1 MALRDDALTVPLFT
15 AADAS
20 RLVGV
25 PAPTARR
32 WLEGYSYQYRG
43 ERRTTAPRLG
53 PHAKHV
59 EGVLLMSFLDLL
71 EVRLARRLRQRGVP
85 WRNVD
90 RTAVWFRDAWKAEHP
105 FVLRRL
111 RSDGRD
117 VFAEIGR
124 NLGDKALMRIG
135 TDQYVFDAIVEPS
148 LFDVLDFR
156 PDGLPERLWPAGRDA
171 KVVVDPA
178 RAFGEPIL
186 DAFGIPV
193 RVLARAYVANDNDAA
208 RVASAFE
215 IPVEAVE
222 AALRFD
228 AGLRVAA

>member
-1 MALRDDALTVPLFT
+1 MALNDDALTVPLFT

-25 PAPTARR
+25 PAQTGRR
-32 WLEGYSYQYRG
+32 WLEGYSYLYRG

-53 PHAKHV
+53 PHAKRI

-85 WRNVD
+85 WQNVD
-90 RTAVWFRDAWKAEHP
+90 RAAVWFREAWQTEHP
-105 FVLRRL
+105 FALRRL

-124 NLGDKALMRIG
+124 RLGDKALIRIG

-178 RAFGEPIL
+178 RAFGAPIL

-193 RVLARAYVANDNDAA
+193 RVLARAYAANDNDAA

-228 AGLRVAA
+228 ARSRVAA

>member
-1 MALRDDALTVPLFT
+1 MALHDDALTVPLFT

-25 PAPTARR
+25 PAQMARR
-32 WLEGYSYQYRG
+32 WLEGYSDRYRG

-53 PHAKHV
+53 PHAKRV

-71 EVRLARRLRQRGVP
+71 EVRLARRLRRRGVP

-90 RTAVWFRDAWKAEHP
+90 RTAAWFRDAWKAEHP

-171 KVVVDPA
+171 KVVVVPA
-178 RAFGEPIL
+178 RAFQTPPQGRGRRSAWAMAKRRGRRRRDVDPGRL
-186 DAFGIPV
+186 VQPSPV
-193 RVLARAYVANDNDAA
+193 AGAY
-208 RVASAFE
+208 RQH
-215 IPVEAVE
+215 P
-222 AALRFD
+222 
-228 AGLRVAA
+228 AG

>member
-1 MALRDDALTVPLFT
+1 MALKDDALTVPLFT

-25 PAPTARR
+25 PAQTARR
-32 WLEGYSYQYRG
+32 WLEGYSYLYRG

-53 PHAKHV
+53 PHAKRID
-59 EGVLLMSFLDLL
+59 GVLLMSFLDLL

-85 WRNVD
+85 WPNVD
-90 RTAVWFRDAWKAEHP
+90 RAAALFREAWQTEHP
-105 FVLRRL
+105 FALRRL

-117 VFAEIGR
+117 VFAEIGQR
-124 NLGDKALMRIG
+124 LGDKALIRIG

-148 LFDVLDFR
+148 LFDVVDFR

-193 RVLARAYVANDNDAA
+193 RVLARAYAANDNDAA

-228 AGLRVAA
+228 ARPRVAA

>member
-1 MALRDDALTVPLFT
+1 V
-15 AADAS
+15 
-20 RLVGV
+20 V
-25 PAPTARR
+25 
-32 WLEGYSYQYRG
+32 
-43 ERRTTAPRLG
+43 
-53 PHAKHV
+53 
-59 EGVLLMSFLDLL
+59 
-71 EVRLARRLRQRGVP
+71 
-85 WRNVD
+85 
-90 RTAVWFRDAWKAEHP
+90 
-105 FVLRRL
+105 
-111 RSDGRD
+111 
-117 VFAEIGR
+117 AEIGR

-186 DAFGIPV
+186 DTSGIPV
-193 RVLARAYVANDNDAA
+193 RVLARAYAANDNDAA

-228 AGLRVAA
+228 AGLRAAA

>member
-1 MALRDDALTVPLFT
+1 
-15 AADAS
+15 
-20 RLVGV
+20 
-25 PAPTARR
+25 
-32 WLEGYSYQYRG
+32 
-43 ERRTTAPRLG
+43 
-53 PHAKHV
+53 
-59 EGVLLMSFLDLL
+59 VLLMSFLDLL